1 LIHVLS
7 RIDMKRCVECGRP
20 YRGGLN
26 APALLELALDEM
38 GDAGLDGEHLRDL
51 ARIRKLIRRVE
62 RRVDDAMAAQ
72 AERLA
77 SGTVP

>member
-1 LIHVLS
+1 
-7 RIDMKRCVECGRP
+7 MKRCVECGRP

-26 APALLELALDEM
+26 GPALLELALDEM
-38 GDAGLDGEHLRDL
+38 GDSGLDGEHLRDL
-51 ARIRKLIRRVE
+51 ARVRVRRVE